1 MKNNSAF
8 EKALAVVCVALLL
21 VFLGFLAKKYTAV
34 DTLEITNVSETDTDK
49 KVTVKF
55 TGEIKN
61 RGEYSVSSGTPI
73 SEAIYEAGGVS
84 DDADLSDI
92 DIDKLISEPCTIN
105 IPKAGKNKT
114 AAASGY
120 KSEQKAGSSGEFR
133 CNLNSALKD
142 ELTQIPGV
150 GDKTADAIIKYR
162 EANGG
167 FKSIDEIKQIKG
179 IGTKKFEK
187 MQAYITV

>member
-1 MKNNSAF
+1 MNNSSAF
-8 EKALAVVCVALLL
+8 EKALAVVCAALLL

-34 DTLEITNVSETDTDK
+34 DTLEITNVSETDTGK

-61 RGEYSVSSGTPI
+61 EGEYSVSSGTPI

-120 KSEQKAGSSGEFR
+120 KSEQKADSSGEYR
-133 CNLNSALKD
+133 CNLNTALKD

-167 FKSIDEIKQIKG
+167 FKSIDEIKKIKG